1 MEQHLIAT
9 GLFINCTFQL
19 LLPSS
24 SSLLTDAHYQF
35 DCHFCVFF
43 VFQFQT
49 RAEAI
54 LVSLR
59 WRKAVCKSYTSTLTD
74 CCSSIVPLIE
84 KQSFSRRSSFFLL
97 SLVFC
102 RCRKSLSAVI
112 CANLHGQ
119 WSHALTH
126 SQPQTDSGLLAD

>member
-19 LLPSS
+19 LLLSS

-35 DCHFCVFF
+35 DCHFCVFLF
-43 VFQFQT
+43 SSFKLELRQFLFPFAGET
-49 RAEAI
+49 A
-54 LVSLR
+54 
-59 WRKAVCKSYTSTLTD
+59 CKSYTSTLTD